1 MTLKFLSWVQ
11 TALLS
16 ATYDNT
22 ILKTKQ
28 VIYLESLY
36 GKKFARGSA
45 PTGYEKSFAGA
56 KSGFAYTPR
65 VQFMRNKVGFITR
78 VAPPRRQFKC
88 YYVISRFAY
97 FIGRCTINQARSE
110 RSLSCIIQYYFFGC
124 CWHFQIPAPS
134 ADNYKRGNKRSGAPT
149 DWRLS

>member
-1 MTLKFLSWVQ
+1 MTLNFLSWVQ

-45 PTGYEKSFAGA
+45 PTGYEKSFARA

-65 VQFMRNKVGFITR
+65 VQFMKNKVGFITR
-78 VAPPRRQFKC
+78 VAPPRRQF
-88 YYVISRFAY
+88 
-97 FIGRCTINQARSE
+97 
-110 RSLSCIIQYYFFGC
+110 
-124 CWHFQIPAPS
+124 
-134 ADNYKRGNKRSGAPT
+134 
-149 DWRLS
+149 